1 MVLFSDSHNLDFR
14 VCTKAGNHYSLLF
27 FFFFFFFFF
36 FIKTHQS
43 EVKKRRKGKRPGLEP
58 DGCGEG

>member
-27 FFFFFFFFF
+27 FFFFFFFFN
-36 FIKTHQS
+36 IKKKKS
-43 EVKKRRKGKRPGLEP
+43 EVKKIINGKRPGLEP

>member
-1 MVLFSDSHNLDFR
+1 VFVPKLEIIILY
-14 VCTKAGNHYSLLF
+14 CF

-36 FIKTHQS
+36 PIKTHQS